1 MKKIHL
7 ILAIVFFA
15 VTAQAQYIYND
26 FDANQ
31 NETFLGWPNA
41 PTVVANPNP
50 SGINTSANVG
60 QWVRST
66 EQWAHAYLLLDGKID
81 FTTGQTFSLKVWSPI
96 ACGVLF
102 KLEDKNNGAVNVEI
116 LQNVTT
122 ANQWV
127 QLNYNFSSASSGLYD
142 KIVIFFDFATT
153 TDNTFFFDDVTGP
166 EYGGGGPSNPVVLP
180 VTFEDPEINY
190 GLIDFGGNF
199 SEIVTDPTNPSNTV
213 AKTIKTA
220 TAELWAG
227 TTVGGTAG
235 FPTPIPFVPGSTTMT
250 VDVWSPTAGTPIRLK
265 VEAFNDPTISV
276 ETEANTT
283 VANGWQSLTFDFM
296 NEAPGT
302 AEINFGYSYNKASI
316 FFNFGTPGSV
326 AGEQTYYWDNMEFGG
341 GTTEKPL
348 LALDV
353 QDNFENDGWGTIPS
367 WKFQDPELVDL
378 TIVIDPLNAAN
389 HVANYTRSGSFE
401 WTNAQF
407 ILDHRMLLT
416 EKNKFEIR
424 VLFPSTN
431 NYTGLL
437 TPTAAIKLQNSLLGG
452 NAWTTQ
458 TEIKHTVTTFDEWVT
473 LIFDFEIVSGRT
485 DYDQVVVQF
494 GGEGHFVPG
503 QFYFD
508 DIILLTTVGINNHEL
523 SRLEISPNPASEYFR
538 ISNYENLSSLEIFNI
553 TGQRVMNLNEAR
565 QQISVSNLPEGVYT
579 IIAKGL
585 NGEQF
590 ITKLIV
596 Q

>member
-60 QWVRST
+60 QWVRTT

-96 ACGVLF
+96 ACVVLF
-102 KLEDKNNGAVNVEI
+102 KLEDKNNGAIFVEVP
-116 LQNVTT
+116 QNITT
-122 ANQWV
+122 PNQWV
-127 QLNYNFSSASSGLYD
+127 QLNFNFATASSGVYD

-166 EYGGGGPSNPVVLP
+166 EYSGGGPSNPVVLP
-180 VTFEDPEINY
+180 VTFEDPLINY

-220 TAELWAG
+220 LAEPWAG

-235 FPTPIPFVPGSTTMT
+235 FPTPIPFVPGSTLMT

-265 VEAFNDPTISV
+265 VEAYNDPNISV
-276 ETEANTT
+276 ETETNTT
-283 VANGWQSLTFDFM
+283 VANAWETITFDFM

-316 FFNFGTPGSV
+316 FFNFDTPGSV
-326 AGEQTYYWDNMEFGG
+326 AGEQTYYWDNMAFAGENP
-341 GTTEKPL
+341 EKPL
-348 LALDV
+348 MAADV

-378 TIVIDPLNAAN
+378 TIVNDPLNAAN

-407 ILDHRMLLT
+407 ILEHRMDLT
-416 EKNKFEIR
+416 VRNIFQIR

-431 NYTGLL
+431 NYTGGL
-437 TPTAAIKLQNSLLGG
+437 TQKAAIKLQNSLLGG

-458 TEIKHTVTTFDEWVT
+458 TEILQDVTALDEWVT
-473 LIFDFEIVSGRT
+473 LQFDFSSVSDRT

-494 GGEGHFVPG
+494 GGEGHFVPA

-508 DIILLTTVGINNHEL
+508 DIELLNPVGISSNEISKL
-523 SRLEISPNPASEYFR
+523 DISPNPANTYFR
-538 ISNYENLSSLEIFNI
+538 ITNSDHLKTVEVFNI
-553 TGQRVMNLNEAR
+553 TGQRVMNFNDVP
-565 QQISVSNLPEGVYT
+565 QQISVSSLP
-579 IIAKGL
+579 KGIYSIKATGYDGL
-585 NGEQF
+585 QYVN
-590 ITKLIV
+590 KVVV